1 MTTRNLKIHFSLDWS
16 RDAWCVWVYERG
28 SGYGRIPLKITI
40 ERGEPIPEG
49 GRMDPSASIEREAF
63 AAFVSAIKEALAE
76 SGHLASS
83 SAAEA
88 ELKAAKDHLEDL
100 RKIAFN
106 ELGVPR

>member
-1 MTTRNLKIHFSLDWS
+1 MTTRNLKIHFSLDWAW
-16 RDAWCVWVYERG
+16 DAWSVWVYERG
-28 SGYGRIPLKITI
+28 PRSGRIPLKITI
-40 ERGEPIPEG
+40 ERGEPITNAEG
-49 GRMDPSASIEREAF
+49 MEPSARIDRELF
-63 AAFVSAIKEALAE
+63 TAFVSAIKEALAE